1 MGMQIDLLDFHNSI
15 KKGYQEYSMYFYM
28 ATIGA
33 VISAYVG
40 IAGGVSF
47 VIGLAVFYWLGKFH
61 SHIETKDNES
71 DSGKIY
77 V

>member
-47 VIGLAVFYWLGKFH
+47 VIGLALLCY
-61 SHIETKDNES
+61 
-71 DSGKIY
+71 
-77 V
+77 

>member
-1 MGMQIDLLDFHNSI
+1 MQIDLLDFHNSI

-33 VISAYVG
+33 VISAYIG
-40 IAGGVSF
+40 IAGSASF
-47 VIGLAVFYWLGKFH
+47 IIGLAAFYWLGKFH
-61 SHIETKDNES
+61 SHIETKNNKP

-77 V
+77 I